1 MLVTQIYIMLPY
13 RAQVN
18 NSQPFIMDLM
28 SKKLSAFVILAAL
41 LGFGVFSLFGSHH
54 MAFSQHQECAQVLGS
69 ADCAT
74 SAQDPSNTCA
84 EFTLTVLKKFSQSL
98 PLAQKSFLAVLGA
111 VLLLILVTPIQGW
124 LENYRKFILTRRRL
138 RLASNNFILRFFK
151 QLGNWLSLLE
161 KNMPALAFSMAQGR
175 T

>member
-1 MLVTQIYIMLPY
+1 MFDTSNKQLV
-13 RAQVN
+13 
-18 NSQPFIMDLM
+18 
-28 SKKLSAFVILAAL
+28 SAIILTAL
-41 LGFGVFSLFGSHH
+41 IGFGVFSLFGYHH
-54 MAFSQHQECAQVLGS
+54 MVFSQHQECAQVLGS

-98 PLAQKSFLAVLGA
+98 PLAQKSFLAVLG
-111 VLLLILVTPIQGW
+111 VGLLLGLATPIQGW

-138 RLASNNFILRFFK
+138 RLASDNFILRFFK

-161 KNMPALAFSMAQGR
+161 KNMPALAFLMAQGR